1 MPNQMKSRKEELDVD
16 EGDSAAFPLAAA
28 ERSRINGSTNGKVER
43 RKSCEIVLLVS
54 VILQNNLIIL
64 T

>member
-28 ERSRINGSTNGKVER
+28 ERSRINGSTNGKSRET
-43 RKSCEIVLLVS
+43 KKL
-54 VILQNNLIIL
+54 
-64 T
+64 